1 MRSPTLGKAFIH
13 PALDYLFIGAAW
25 SIVATAILLA
35 RPQWA
40 GAMSMDVLMVL
51 ILVVNS
57 AHFGAS
63 TVRLYSDPQNF
74 TKFPFVTMLL
84 PLLTIAVLALCILA
98 PVALG
103 RHLQALYL
111 TWSPYHYA
119 AQTYGLAVM
128 YCFRSGL
135 QLTPIEKRLIWWVCM
150 LPFLRAFLG
159 APSSGLGWFVSREAL
174 SAYPGLVLALRYVTD
189 ALLVLTFAAPLALVA
204 NVYRTKKQFIPL
216 IGVTMMVANG
226 LWWTA
231 LDFLNA
237 FVIAT
242 IAHGLQYLAIVLV
255 FHVQARRRDPANVH
269 SWVYHAAKFYGV
281 SLLLGYALFYSWP
294 YAFVWAGAGLAE
306 SMLLVTAMI
315 NVHHFIVD
323 RYIWRAPPRA
333 ADVGAAH
340 SQAKVATNVQPHAQ

>member
-1 MRSPTLGKAFIH
+1 MSSSIIGKPFIH
-13 PALDYLFIGAAW
+13 PAVDYLFIGAAW

-35 RPQWA
+35 RPQWV
-40 GAMSMDVLMVL
+40 GGMSMEALAVL
-51 ILVVNS
+51 ILLVNS
-57 AHFGAS
+57 AHFAAS

-84 PLLTIAVLALCILA
+84 PLFTIAVLAVCIVA

-119 AQTYGLAVM
+119 AQTYGLVVM

-135 QLTPIEKRLIWWVCM
+135 QLTPTEKRLIWWVCM
-150 LPFLRAFLG
+150 LPFFRAFLG

-174 SAYPGLVLALRYVTD
+174 VDYPGLVLILRYVTN
-189 ALLVLTFAAPLALVA
+189 ALLALTFAAPIALVA
-204 NVYRTKKQFIPL
+204 QVYRTKKQFIPL
-216 IGVTMMVANG
+216 IGVTMMVANA

-237 FVIAT
+237 FVLAT

-255 FHVQARRRDPANVH
+255 FHVQARLRDPANTH
-269 SWVYHAAKFYGV
+269 TWTYHAAKYYGIC
-281 SLLLGYALFYSWP
+281 LLLGYALFYSWP

-323 RYIWRAPPRA
+323 RYIWRAPTAAAPRR
-333 ADVGAAH
+333 
-340 SQAKVATNVQPHAQ
+340 

>member
-1 MRSPTLGKAFIH
+1 MKSLVLGKPFMH
-13 PALDYLFIGAAW
+13 PAADFLFIGAAW

-35 RPQWA
+35 RPQWVA
-40 GAMSMDVLMVL
+40 GMSLEALTLLVLL
-51 ILVVNS
+51 INS
-57 AHFGAS
+57 AHFAAS
-63 TVRLYSDPQNF
+63 TVRLYSEPKNF

-84 PLLTIAVLALCILA
+84 PLLAIAVLAICLVA

-119 AQTYGLAVM
+119 AQTYGLVVM
-128 YCFRSGL
+128 YCYRSGQ
-135 QLTPIEKRLIWWVCM
+135 QLTPFEKRLIWWTCL

-174 SAYPGLVLALRYVTD
+174 AVYPALVLALRYLTD
-189 ALLVLTFAAPLALVA
+189 VLLVMIFAAPIALMA
-204 NVYRTKKQFIPL
+204 HLYRTKKQFIPL
-216 IGVTMMVANG
+216 IGLTMMVANG

-242 IAHGLQYLAIVLV
+242 VAHGLQYLAIVLV
-255 FHVQARRRDPANVH
+255 LDVQARLRDPANKH
-269 SWVYHAAKFYGV
+269 GWIYHAARYYAIC
-281 SLLLGYALFYSWP
+281 LLLGYALFYWWP

-306 SMLLVTAMI
+306 SILLVTAVI

-323 RYIWRAPPRA
+323 RYIWRAPAPARRMDPQPSPRESAPRA
-333 ADVGAAH
+333 LEA
-340 SQAKVATNVQPHAQ
+340 